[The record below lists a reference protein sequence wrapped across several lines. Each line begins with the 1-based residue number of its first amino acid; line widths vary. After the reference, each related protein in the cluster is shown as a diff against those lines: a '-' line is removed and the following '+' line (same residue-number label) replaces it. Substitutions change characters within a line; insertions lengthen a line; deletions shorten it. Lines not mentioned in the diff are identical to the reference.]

1 MKRDLNELYNMVC
14 NDRSEYIQAVQ
25 TVVIFSGLQGQELAK
40 VLPSYNDGSLQPQPE
55 LTIHDIRGYTPY
67 YERDDIIADYPDFF
81 DPIMPSSDNLI
92 GGEVFNLNDF
102 GGEQVDISDVT
113 LTFANT
119 DFEIL
124 S

>member
-1 MKRDLNELYNMVC
+1 M
-14 NDRSEYIQAVQ
+14 
-25 TVVIFSGLQGQELAK
+25 
-40 VLPSYNDGSLQPQPE
+40 QPQPE